1 MIDNDLTISLRVKD
15 QLNFKWI
22 TIGDAKNENPV
33 SFLPTDKDAAQNY
46 TVTFESFDMWGT
58 SGKFPTLRSDVIT
71 VVVTKS
77 DSESVDPNKKDP
89 DAEKKDDKVEDK
101 KDPVVD
107 DKAKGGEAVA
117 VVTPTCS
124 LDANKDRTM
133 QVALNQSPI

>member
-1 MIDNDLTISLRVKD
+1 
-15 QLNFKWI
+15 
-22 TIGDAKNENPV
+22 
-33 SFLPTDKDAAQNY
+33 
-46 TVTFESFDMWGT
+46 MWGT